1 MDIAVRAIVAFL
13 LIFLITRVVGR
24 RELSSLEP
32 FDLIMLIVIGDL
44 VQQSITQADT
54 SITGAVIVLSVMTT
68 MTIIFAYANFRFR
81 FLRPLL
87 EGRPIVLVEN
97 GEIIKR
103 NLARERLTV
112 AELESEA
119 RLEQIDSIKSVR
131 LAVLETN
138 GKISFLPK
146 QG

>member
-1 MDIAVRAIVAFL
+1 MDLAIRAAVAFL
-13 LIFLITRVVGR
+13 IIFGITRVIGR

-44 VQQSITQADT
+44 VQQAVTQNDT
-54 SITGAVIVLSVMTT
+54 SITGASIVLSVIAL
-68 MTIIFAYANFRFR
+68 MTIIFAYANFRFKA
-81 FLRPLL
+81 LRPLL

-97 GEIIKR
+97 GQPIER
-103 NLARERLTV
+103 NLRRERLTLR
-112 AELESEA
+112 EIESEA
-119 RLEQIDSIKSVR
+119 RLAQFESLEAIR

-146 QG
+146 